1 MRALALAVLTGV
13 SVSVAAPA
21 ALADAVTTRIE
32 TRPFYGATVTL
43 EEGVRVFRPLPR
55 HDRVI
60 INPGGQTPLS
70 LSYSES
76 RNYSFNEFVGGGHS
90 AGSYGPAYYGAS
102 GNVLPRASSSPR
114 PRASVRPAALSPGL
128 NGTAPVPLSSRNS
141 LQANIRDPGHPR
153 SRGIL

>member
-13 SVSVAAPA
+13 SVSIAAPA
-21 ALADAVTTRIE
+21 ALAEAVTTRIE

-60 INPGGQTPLS
+60 INPGGLTPLS

-76 RNYSFNEFVGGGHS
+76 RNYSFNEYVGGGTFRRKLW
-90 AGSYGPAYYGAS
+90 AGLLWRVGQYFAPPPSPS
-102 GNVLPRASSSPR
+102 PSRSWPPLRA
-114 PRASVRPAALSPGL
+114 AALTGEFRCPK
-128 NGTAPVPLSSRNS
+128 ACRRDSRRVFFG
-141 LQANIRDPGHPR
+141 A
-153 SRGIL
+153 